1 MSYQDEL
8 KLAIELVYQGGE
20 IALPYCI
27 NRKDQSSLHIE
38 VKQDQSPLTIA
49 DTTLNALIT
58 SQLSQQF
65 PGYRV
70 IGEESGIKIENDL
83 GIGYSF
89 YVDPIDGTKEF
100 ISNNGEWSIIIGL
113 AKDGVP
119 VMGVVYQ
126 PVFDIL
132 VYAAAGD
139 GAYCITGKG
148 SKPVRLICND
158 SDDSKKWVNVIS
170 RSHSMKK
177 ENDFIETIGIQRSY
191 PCGSFGIK
199 CVHIAQ
205 GKADIYVNFSG
216 KTSYWDACGPHVIL
230 KESGGSGVMNFETKK
245 ELKYDG
251 LSTSIKMPILSSTMK
266 IWKHIS
272 KL

>member
-70 IGEESGIKIENDL
+70 IGEESGIKIESDL

-89 YVDPIDGTKEF
+89 YVDPIDGPHATISQT
-100 ISNNGEWSIIIGL
+100 ISN
-113 AKDGVP
+113 
-119 VMGVVYQ
+119 
-126 PVFDIL
+126 
-132 VYAAAGD
+132 
-139 GAYCITGKG
+139 
-148 SKPVRLICND
+148 
-158 SDDSKKWVNVIS
+158 
-170 RSHSMKK
+170 
-177 ENDFIETIGIQRSY
+177 
-191 PCGSFGIK
+191 
-199 CVHIAQ
+199 
-205 GKADIYVNFSG
+205 
-216 KTSYWDACGPHVIL
+216 
-230 KESGGSGVMNFETKK
+230 
-245 ELKYDG
+245 
-251 LSTSIKMPILSSTMK
+251 
-266 IWKHIS
+266 
-272 KL
+272 